1 MPFQT
6 TPCLH
11 APSPTTLRN
20 LGYYCVDTRTGK
32 RTSLGK
38 LTKREAN
45 DILHAKNQA
54 ERQPTLN
61 LQIAKAY
68 LAGTDAATSSRTWR
82 DALEA
87 ITDSKH
93 GTNLKRW
100 KTVAKD
106 PALADLLPRVIIE
119 TQGEMLLKAIQNGCV
134 STNIF
139 LRRLHNF
146 CVDMNWLAWPLL
158 PKRQWPPV
166 RFKEKRAITWEE
178 HSRIIE
184 RERNPE
190 RRAFYQLA
198 WHLGASQS
206 DLAMLEAE
214 DVDWN
219 DRIIS
224 FFRMKTK
231 WRGGKDD
238 KTFVKSIDQFI
249 GDDGLTLN
257 RITKGIGSLA
267 QPAIR
272 ETYGSIDR
280 GFSPFAQERS
290 SPYKK
295 EVFDQ
300 MIGLFGKK
308 SERCQASISIEN
320 RDQLGKNVGTPR
332 TISSVLIREFVDL
345 IKENDAPRMLSDEL
359 QDLWDC
365 LRASVAG
372 AAWNPV
378 LQVDAENRDRFI
390 DRKFSNQKSF
400 PGS

>member
-1 MPFQT
+1 MENRYR
-6 TPCLH
+6 LIR
-11 APSPTTLRN
+11 RN
-20 LGYYCVDTRTGK
+20 ARGGTYYCVDTRTGK
-32 RTSLGK
+32 RTSVGK

-54 ERQPTLN
+54 ERQPSLN

-87 ITDSKH
+87 LTSSKH

-119 TQGEMLLKAIQNGCV
+119 TQGEMLLKAIEKGCV

-178 HSRIIE
+178 HCRIIE

-214 DVDWN
+214 DVVWN

-231 WRGGKDD
+231 WRGGQPPQIRFGKAVEAILADLPQTGRLFPALA
-238 KTFVKSIDQFI
+238 KVRP
-249 GDDGLTLN
+249 GDRATEFKQRCDGLG
-257 RITKGIGSLA
+257 IKGVSMHSYRYAWAERAMVAGY
-267 QPAIR
+267 PER
-272 ETYGSIDR
+272 
-280 GFSPFAQERS
+280 FAQLALGHNSKAVHRAYARKAQVTLPPLEEYEHKVIPFDPRS
-290 SPYKK
+290 RPAA
-295 EVFDQ
+295 
-300 MIGLFGKK
+300 GG
-308 SERCQASISIEN
+308 EN
-320 RDQLGKNVGTPR
+320 SATGT
-332 TISSVLIREFVDL
+332 
-345 IKENDAPRMLSDEL
+345 
-359 QDLWDC
+359 
-365 LRASVAG
+365 
-372 AAWNPV
+372 
-378 LQVDAENRDRFI
+378 
-390 DRKFSNQKSF
+390 
-400 PGS
+400 